1 MIRAGRDVEMAT
13 PVIAIVDDDS
23 SVRRSLVRL
32 IRSCGLA
39 VESFE
44 SAEGFLAGPH
54 DGDVACVILDVHMS
68 GMSGLQLH
76 ELLSQSL
83 DHPPVIIMTAH
94 DDESTRHYAATHELA
109 GFLRKPFESCALL
122 EAVGRAIHR
131 DIVHVDG
138 APTQTDEH

>member
-1 MIRAGRDVEMAT
+1 MTI
-13 PVIAIVDDDS
+13 PVISVVDDDA

-39 VESFE
+39 AEAFE

-54 DGDVACVILDVHMS
+54 DGEVACVILDVQMG
-68 GMSGLQLH
+68 GMSGIELH
-76 ELLSQSL
+76 ERLSASP

-94 DDESTRHYAATHELA
+94 DDESTRTYARTHDVA
-109 GFLRKPFESCALL
+109 GFLRKPFESCALI

-131 DIVHVDG
+131 DLLLGDG
-138 APTQTDEH
+138 APPTRNESH